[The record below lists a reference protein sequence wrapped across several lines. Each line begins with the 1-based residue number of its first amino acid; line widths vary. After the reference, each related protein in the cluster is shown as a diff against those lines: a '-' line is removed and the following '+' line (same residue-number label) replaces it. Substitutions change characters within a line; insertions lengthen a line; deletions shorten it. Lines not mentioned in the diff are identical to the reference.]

1 MHSEHIILDGKK
13 LAIQLQNILAKE
25 IAKLQSSPTL
35 AVVVIGDNPAST
47 LYVRNKEKA
56 AQKVGVK
63 CIVLKFAADI
73 TQQELETQIKQLNLS
88 NEINGIIIQQ
98 PVPQHLDILKLL
110 TLIHPQ
116 KDVDGFSPLNLGLL
130 TMGDMQAIKAATPK
144 GIMRLLQETGISL
157 SGKNA
162 IVIGR
167 SNIVGKP
174 MAQMLLQ
181 ADCTVTMAH
190 SKTQNLH
197 HLVKQADIVVV
208 ACGVPCLVKADWI
221 KNGAIVIDVGINKI
235 NGKLCGDVDFEAVKN
250 KVSYITPVP
259 GGVGPMTVTMLLQNT
274 YEAFIRQNCKL

>member
-25 IAKLQSSPTL
+25 IARLPASPTL
-35 AVVVIGDNPAST
+35 AVVVIGDNPASAI
-47 LYVRNKEKA
+47 YVRNKEKA
-56 AQKVGVK
+56 AQKVGIK
-63 CIVLKFAADI
+63 CIVLKFAEDI
-73 TQQELETQIKQLNLS
+73 TQQELEIQIKQLNLS

-130 TMGDMQAIKAATPK
+130 TMGDTQAIKAATPK

-181 ADCTVTMAH
+181 ADCTVTIAH
-190 SKTQNLH
+190 SKTQNLYL
-197 HLVKQADIVVV
+197 LVKQADIVVA
-208 ACGVPCLVKADWI
+208 ACGVPYLVKDDWI

-274 YEAFIRQNCKL
+274 YEAFIRQNCKQ

>member
-25 IAKLQSSPTL
+25 IARLPASPTL
-35 AVVVIGDNPAST
+35 AVVVIGDNPASAI
-47 LYVRNKEKA
+47 YVRNKEKA
-56 AQKVGVK
+56 AQKVGIK
-63 CIVLKFAADI
+63 CIVLKFAEDI
-73 TQQELETQIKQLNLS
+73 TQQELEIQIKQLNLS

-130 TMGDMQAIKAATPK
+130 TMGDTQAIKAATPK

-181 ADCTVTMAH
+181 ADCTVTIAH
-190 SKTQNLH
+190 SKTQNLYL
-197 HLVKQADIVVV
+197 LVKQADIVVA
-208 ACGVPCLVKADWI
+208 ACGVPYLVKADWI

-274 YEAFIRQNCKL
+274 YEAFIRQNCKQ